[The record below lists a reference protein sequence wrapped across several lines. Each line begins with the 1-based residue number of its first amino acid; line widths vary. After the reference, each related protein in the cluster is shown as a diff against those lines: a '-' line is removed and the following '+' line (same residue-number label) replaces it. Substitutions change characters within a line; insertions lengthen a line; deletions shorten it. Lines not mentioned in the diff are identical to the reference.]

1 MIDKRL
7 LRLLDIFCEGQSDT
21 TIKFFYEEY
30 KENKYVLKGNNQ
42 GKVTVLE
49 YFNNNQQLYE
59 FLAIHL

>member
-1 MIDKRL
+1 MLDKRL

-30 KENKYVLKGNNQ
+30 KENKYVLKSNNQ
-42 GKVTVLE
+42 GKITVLE

-59 FLAIHL
+59 FLSIYL

>member
-1 MIDKRL
+1 MLDKRL
-7 LRLLDIFCEGQSDT
+7 LRLLDIFCEGESDT

-30 KENKYVLKGNNQ
+30 KENKYVLKSINQ

-59 FLAIHL
+59 FLSIYL